1 MDRSGRRVEEHPPAA
16 HLPEKETMADHKI
29 LHFMGIDG
37 DTGDEIY
44 APDLERISQI
54 VGERLLAKR
63 QSKRDFLAN
72 PMDLADSGWGVVFA
86 QADEAAGEMY
96 EALQPLLKRREKQ
109 AGVRYREFRGD
120 DGYLPGGS
128 ALGFLKRFGTIPGPS
143 NPVKIPCY
151 ILLVGSPEQIPYEF
165 QYELDHQRAVGRLYF
180 DRIEDYAQYARA
192 VVEAEEEAMRS
203 SRKVTF
209 FGPRHDAGTE
219 ISNDGLLRPLI
230 DSMLARSDCK
240 VQCLLGEG
248 ATKAGL
254 KNLLTDGEVPDLLF
268 TAGHGVL
275 YRSGHPRQFSHQGA
289 LVCQD
294 WPGKI
299 APTPDHVFAGLDLDA
314 GASLKGLLA
323 FLFACNSAGA
333 PHLNDFFSD
342 VADPRTVAPHP
353 FVSSLAQ
360 RLLGQGALAV
370 IGHVEQVWQ
379 CSFLWEE
386 AGYQTEVFVETL
398 KRLLEGAPV
407 GWALEP
413 INQRHTDLEACLSR
427 LLQDHYR
434 GLPVHEREIAELWMA
449 SRDARNYVIVGDPA
463 VRLFTPPMPPNP
475 QTRKRVFR
483 DGSSVLG

>member
-1 MDRSGRRVEEHPPAA
+1 MDRSGRRVEEHPPAT
-16 HLPEKETMADHKI
+16 HFPEKETMPDDKI
-29 LHFMGIDG
+29 PHFMGIDG
-37 DTGDEIY
+37 ETGDEIY
-44 APDLERISQI
+44 APDLEVISRL

-63 QSKRDFLAN
+63 RTKREFLAD
-72 PMDLADSGWGVVFA
+72 PMDLADSGWGVLFA
-86 QADEAAGEMY
+86 QSDALAGQMY
-96 EALQPLLKRREKQ
+96 EALEPLLKRREKQ
-109 AGVRYREFRGD
+109 AGGRYREYLGDRGH
-120 DGYLPGGS
+120 LAGGS
-128 ALGFLKRFGTIPGPS
+128 VLGFLKRYGTIPGPA

-165 QYELDHQRAVGRLYF
+165 QYELDHQRAVGRLHF

-192 VVEAEEEAMRS
+192 VVEAEEAAEAMG
-203 SRKVTF
+203 SRTVAF
-209 FGPRHDAGTE
+209 FGPRHDKGTE
-219 ISNDGLLRPLI
+219 ISSDGLLRPLI
-230 DSMLARSDCK
+230 DSVQARSDCR
-240 VQCLLGEG
+240 VRRLLGEG

-275 YRSGHPRQFSHQGA
+275 YRSGHERQLTYHGA

-294 WPGKI
+294 WPGQI
-299 APTPDHVFAGLDLDA
+299 APKPEHVFAGVDLDVS
-314 GASLKGLLA
+314 ASLKGLLA

-398 KRLLEGAPV
+398 KRLLNGAPV

-434 GLPVHEREIAELWMA
+434 GLPVHEREIAELWTA

-463 VRLFTPPMPPNP
+463 VRLFTPPKP
-475 QTRKRVFR
+475 QVRERVFR
-483 DGSSVLG
+483 NGRSIQV

>member
-16 HLPEKETMADHKI
+16 HLPEKKTMAGQKI
-29 LHFMGIDG
+29 PHFMGIDG
-37 DTGDEIY
+37 DTGDEIC
-44 APDLERISQI
+44 APDLEEISKI

-63 QSKRDFLAN
+63 RTTREFLAN
-72 PMDLADSGWGVVFA
+72 PMDLADSGWGVLFA
-86 QADEAAGEMY
+86 QSDERAGQMY
-96 EALQPLLKRREKQ
+96 EALRPLLKRRQDQ
-109 AGVRYREFRGD
+109 AGVRYREYSGD
-120 DGYLPGGS
+120 DGYLTGGS
-128 ALGFLKRFGTIPGPS
+128 ALGFLKRFGTIPGPA

-165 QYELDHQRAVGRLYF
+165 QYELDHQRAVGRLHF

-192 VVEAEEEAMRS
+192 VVEAEEAATLRS
-203 SRKVTF
+203 SRKVAF

-230 DSMLARSDCK
+230 DSMLARSDCR
-240 VQCLLGEG
+240 VRCLLGEG
-248 ATKAGL
+248 ATKTEL
-254 KNLLTDGEVPDLLF
+254 KNLLTDGAVPDLLF

-275 YRSGHPRQFSHQGA
+275 YRSGHERQFSHQGA

-299 APTPDHVFAGLDLDA
+299 APKPEHVFAGLDLDA
-314 GASLKGLLA
+314 NASLKGLLA

-398 KRLLEGAPV
+398 KRLLDGAPV

-434 GLPVHEREIAELWMA
+434 GLPVHEREIAELWTA

-463 VRLFTPPMPPNP
+463 VRLFTPSQP
-475 QTRKRVFR
+475 QAKRRGVLR
-483 DGSSVLG
+483 DGRSVQA